1 DDQKFCVPVHGSST
15 AAQNVG
21 GLFVGPV
28 VQNPL
33 QQVEVTACRYFTEE
47 VPAHHRTPIGKA
59 LLPDPFPCKV
69 CGPGGVEDDSVGL
82 GFVVQDRAQQSPR
95 TTSDVDDPGGF
106 REIVGIE
113 YGGGHGAGQFLHRL
127 VEQASLFGVMHHVV
141 VDVLARHGGEGGL
154 ARAEAVVDPVHDHG
168 GHHPCQ

>member
-1 DDQKFCVPVHGSST
+1 QVGAGQQGGELLLGAFAPTQQDEHRQVHGLSRVEGVVRRQDRLDDQKFCVPVHGSST

-33 QQVEVTACRYFTEE
+33 QQVEVTDCRYFTEE

-106 REIVGIE
+106 REIVG
-113 YGGGHGAGQFLHRL
+113 
-127 VEQASLFGVMHHVV
+127 
-141 VDVLARHGGEGGL
+141 
-154 ARAEAVVDPVHDHG
+154 
-168 GHHPCQ
+168 